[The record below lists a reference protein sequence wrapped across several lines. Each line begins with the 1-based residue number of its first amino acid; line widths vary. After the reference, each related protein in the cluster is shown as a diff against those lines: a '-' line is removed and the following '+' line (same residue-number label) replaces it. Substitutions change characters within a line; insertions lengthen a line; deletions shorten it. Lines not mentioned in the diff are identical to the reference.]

1 MFGTIRKHQTWLWFI
16 IIGLM
21 VLSMITWNQMGRQG
35 NARRAGGLYGA
46 IDGRPITDTEYRNA
60 QAEASLMYYLRT
72 FEWPDSSAT
81 RAGWN
86 QEQQAYER
94 IFLVRKLEQY
104 NIRSDPDAVAQL
116 AGLILRQL
124 GSHYNTHLTLED
136 LVVRVLN
143 PQGISADDF
152 ERFLQHDLS
161 IQQLISIVGAS
172 GKMISPSEIQSLYV
186 QEHQEV
192 KTEAVFFSSSNYLAS
207 IPEPSPTVLAE
218 FYTNELAEYREPDKM
233 QISYVR
239 FNITN
244 YLADAEKQL
253 GTNLPGQVDYDF
265 NRMGTNVLT
274 FGKTPEEQKAKIRD
288 ILIRETALSNANVA
302 AVSFQKDLLSK
313 EPARADNLAA
323 LAKEKGMEAKV
334 TKPFDKEYG
343 PSDIE
348 LPPRFTAADLFN
360 LTPDD
365 PFVETP
371 VPSPDGVYL
380 FAFNKF
386 IPSRVP
392 PLDEIRSRVIA
403 DFKNMQAVHMAQ
415 MTGQIFAQSVTN
427 GMARGQT
434 FSAIAAGT
442 KIKPVTLPAFSASTE
457 TLPEVEDQGI
467 DLRTFKQVALNTP
480 PGKASGL
487 VRTANGGMVV
497 YVHERLP
504 LDETKMKAELPD
516 FANTVR
522 QQRANDAFEIWFS
535 REANAAL
542 QNIPALQRQARS

>member
-35 NARRAGGLYGA
+35 NERGKGGTYGT
-46 IDGRPITDTEYRNA
+46 IDGRKITDTEYRNA
-60 QAEASLMYYLRT
+60 QVEASLMYYLRT
-72 FEWPDSSAT
+72 FEWPDSGAT

-104 NIRSDPDAVAQL
+104 NIHTDNDAVAQL

-124 GSHYNTHLTLED
+124 ENHYNTHLTLD
-136 LVVRVLN
+136 DFVTRILA
-143 PQGISADDF
+143 PQGITAGDF

-172 GKMISPSEIQSLYV
+172 GKLMSPAEIQSLYE

-192 KTEAVFFSSSNYLAS
+192 KADVVFFSSSNYLAS
-207 IPEPSPTVLAE
+207 IPEPTAAALGE
-218 FYTNELAEYREPDKM
+218 FYTNEEAQYREPDQM

-253 GTNLPGQVDYDF
+253 GTNLSSEVDYNF
-265 NRMGTNVLT
+265 NRMSTNVVN

-288 ILIRETALSNANVA
+288 IVIRQTALSNANVA
-302 AVSFQKDLLSK
+302 AVSFQSEVLSK
-313 EPARADNLAA
+313 DPVRADNLNAV
-323 LAKEKGMEAKV
+323 AKEKGMEVKV

-348 LPPRFTAADLFN
+348 LPQRFTAADLFN
-360 LTPDD
+360 LTADD

-371 VPSPDGVYL
+371 VLSPDGVYL

-403 DFKNMQAVHMAQ
+403 DFKYVQAVRMAQ
-415 MTGQIFAQSVTN
+415 MNGHIFGQTVTN
-427 GMARGQT
+427 GLAHGQT
-434 FSAIAAGT
+434 FSAIAAGA
-442 KIKPVTLPAFSASTE
+442 KMSPVSLPAFSASTE
-457 TLPEVEDQGI
+457 TLPEVESQQVE
-467 DLRTFKQVALNTP
+467 LATFKQVALNTP
-480 PGKASGL
+480 PGKSSGF
-487 VRTANGGMVV
+487 VPTRSGGIVV
-497 YVHERLP
+497 YVRERLP
-504 LDETKMKAELPD
+504 LDEVKMKAELTD

-522 QQRANDAFEIWFS
+522 QQRANEVFEIWFS
-535 REANAAL
+535 KEANAAL
-542 QNIPALQRQARS
+542 RDIPALQRQARS